1 MGDAE
6 RRRKKK
12 RKRNQMNEDYDFDD
26 DSYGHSDDSDV
37 TISNN
42 SNGDDLDE
50 ADDENTKF
58 RAKKFMKKWI
68 VRRLAY
74 PDPEVNKGE
83 FKKLCK
89 AKNRSHFVNF
99 YKEFA
104 EEWNANGPTK
114 RDFYFVG
121 HGNNGF
127 KLINVKSPRKK
138 SRNSNSEKP
147 KKPKSNKSKVP
158 KKGRMNA
165 LQRKKLQLEKL
176 KNSKL
181 RCQRVQTLSYRILK
195 MVIKISMMMTFK
207 RRVFWIKMIKK
218 ISNKMQKRMSKKL
231 NKMKKNKQQNGE
243 EKEQQ

>member
-1 MGDAE
+1 MG
-6 RRRKKK
+6 
-12 RKRNQMNEDYDFDD
+12 
-26 DSYGHSDDSDV
+26 V

-42 SNGDDLDE
+42 SDGDDLDE
-50 ADDENTKF
+50 ADDKNTKV

-158 KKGRMNA
+158 KKRRMNA

-176 KNSKL
+176 KNSK
-181 RCQRVQTLSYRILK
+181 VAVPKSPNIE
-195 MVIKISMMMTFK
+195 
-207 RRVFWIKMIKK
+207 
-218 ISNKMQKRMSKKL
+218 ISNIENGDQ
-231 NKMKKNKQQNGE
+231 NKHDDDIQAQSILDQNDKENKQQNAEENEQKIEQNE
-243 EKEQQ
+243 EK